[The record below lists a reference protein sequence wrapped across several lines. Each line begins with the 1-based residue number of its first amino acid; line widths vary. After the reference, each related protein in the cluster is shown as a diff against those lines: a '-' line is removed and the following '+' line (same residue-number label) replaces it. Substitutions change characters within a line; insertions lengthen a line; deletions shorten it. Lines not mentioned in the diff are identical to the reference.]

1 MLFSGI
7 PNGSRVTSLNTIANL
22 LNQSA
27 VVVVV
32 TKSILADSSFLFG
45 GVPPGSYDGKI
56 SVPWFLDPELANFA
70 VPTADLAIT
79 GVPVIR
85 PGDVNRSGSIN
96 ASDFAI
102 MAGVFGD
109 SVTFHPV
116 LTDFR
121 VDLNVYGFVN
131 TVDFA
136 IAAGGF
142 GLNSPHPR
150 HDLFRAKV
158 GSRLMPL
165 LGVPPHACQ

>member
-1 MLFSGI
+1 M
-7 PNGSRVTSLNTIANL
+7 
-22 LNQSA
+22 
-27 VVVVV
+27 VV
-32 TKSILADSSFLFG
+32 TKSIFADSSFLFG
-45 GVPPGSYDGKI
+45 GVPPGSYDVKI
-56 SVPWFLDPELANFA
+56 SVPRFLDLELANFA

-96 ASDFAI
+96 TSDFAI

-121 VDLNVYGFVN
+121 VDLNVDGFVN

-142 GLNSPHPR
+142 GLNSPQPW
-150 HDLFRAKV
+150 
-158 GSRLMPL
+158 P
-165 LGVPPHACQ
+165 

>member
-1 MLFSGI
+1 MLFPGI
-7 PNGSRVTSLNTIANL
+7 PNGSSVTSLDAIATL

-27 VVVVV
+27 VVA
-32 TKSILADSSFLFG
+32 TTSILADSSFLFG
-45 GVPPGSYDGKI
+45 GIPPGSYDVKI
-56 SVPWFLDPELANFA
+56 SVPGFLDPQLGNFA

-96 ASDFAI
+96 TSDFAI

-109 SVTFHPV
+109 SVTFHSL

-121 VDLNVYGFVN
+121 LDLNADGFVN
-131 TVDFA
+131 TVDFT

-142 GLNSPHPR
+142 GLNSPQPW
-150 HDLFRAKV
+150 
-158 GSRLMPL
+158 P
-165 LGVPPHACQ
+165 